1 MVKLSDKELDIVNDI
16 INNNNSFTFNQQNKK
31 RQGAHDRYEKY
42 KSSKNYEEFKEL
54 GGKGGDFR
62 NDYQKGFI
70 ILDDIGDNG
79 VIDDDNGDND
89 VIDDDDEILS
99 NSSENSNNLSPV

>member
-16 INNNNSFTFNQQNKK
+16 INNNKSFTFSQINKK

-42 KSSKNYEEFKEL
+42 KSSKNYKEFLEL

-70 ILDDIGDNG
+70 ILDDITYY
-79 VIDDDNGDND
+79 I
-89 VIDDDDEILS
+89 
-99 NSSENSNNLSPV
+99 